1 MSLKKDSRKRL
12 KDTNFLY
19 DFVKV
24 TGMPSAFILCRPK
37 VIHISDKARKHI
49 KGGVMIASN
58 HITFID
64 PIIIH
69 FAFWYRRLNFLATKD
84 LFKSR
89 LKQWFFEVVHCI
101 VVDKNN
107 FTMRSLHAV
116 CDKLKQDKAVVI
128 FPEGTVGKDE
138 NNVQPFKSG
147 AILMAHISG
156 KPIVP
161 IYIIPAKSWHDS
173 NKIIVGEPID
183 LTELC
188 GKIPSAQQIEDA
200 AKHLRQ
206 KEQELIDFYY
216 TTYKKNKKEQ
226 QNEDQQRDI

>member
-1 MSLKKDSRKRL
+1 MSLKDKPRKKAKDH
-12 KDTNFLY
+12 NFWY

-24 TGMPSAFILCRPK
+24 TGMPSALILCRPK
-37 VIHISDKARKHI
+37 IIHVSEKARKHI

-84 LFKSR
+84 LFKSNT
-89 LKQWFFEVVHCI
+89 KQWFFEAVHCI
-101 VVDKNN
+101 VVDKDN
-107 FTMRSLHAV
+107 FTMRSLHSV
-116 CDKLKQDKAVVI
+116 CDKLKQEKAVVI

-138 NNVQPFKSG
+138 SNVQTFKSG

-173 NKIIVGEPID
+173 NKVIVGEPID
-183 LTELC
+183 LGELC
-188 GKIPSAQQIEDA
+188 GKIPSAQQIENA
-200 AKHLRQ
+200 AKYLQ
-206 KEQELIDFYY
+206 DKEQELINFYY
-216 TTYKKNKKEQ
+216 TTYHKKESKL
-226 QNEDQQRDI
+226 